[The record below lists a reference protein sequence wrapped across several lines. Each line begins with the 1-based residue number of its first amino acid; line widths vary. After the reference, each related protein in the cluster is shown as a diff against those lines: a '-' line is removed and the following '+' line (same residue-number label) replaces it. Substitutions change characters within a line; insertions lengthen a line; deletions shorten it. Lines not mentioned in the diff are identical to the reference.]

1 MSFVK
6 DARKLLQDFV
16 APELRGINQRLD
28 NLVAGLEKSFAEVER
43 LAQERQPASEN
54 FTADRLQSSEKLAA
68 ERQHALL
75 DRMED
80 LKREFLM
87 AVDLAIA
94 HRRIE
99 ELKSRLKQSEAG
111 PKPRQAPA

>member
-1 MSFVK
+1 MGFVE

-28 NLVAGLEKSFAEVER
+28 DMIAGLEKSFAEVER
-43 LAQERQPASEN
+43 LAQEREQA
-54 FTADRLQSSEKLAA
+54 SEKLAA
-68 ERQHALL
+68 ERQNALL
-75 DRMED
+75 ERMEA
-80 LKREFLM
+80 LKRELLM

-99 ELKSRLKQSEAG
+99 ELEGRLRQSATG
-111 PKPRQAPA
+111 SIPGHTPA

>member
-1 MSFVK
+1 MSFVE

-28 NLVAGLEKSFAEVER
+28 DMVAGLEKSFAEVER
-43 LAQERQPASEN
+43 LAQERQQA
-54 FTADRLQSSEKLAA
+54 SEKLAA
-68 ERQHALL
+68 ERQSALL
-75 DRMED
+75 DRMEA
-80 LKREFLM
+80 LKRELLL

-99 ELKSRLKQSEAG
+99 ELEGRL
-111 PKPRQAPA
+111 RQPATGSIPGQTPA